1 MEKPK
6 KTKMKLTGNTILITG
21 GTSGIGYEMAKEFIK
36 SRNTVIVTGR
46 NEQKLQKVKN
56 ELNGVVTIKS
66 DVSNPDDVKA
76 LYERVAKD
84 YPSLNVLINNAGVM
98 IEINLQKHQLSATD
112 LTKEIDINLK
122 GTIWMNDAFVPLL
135 KKNKNAATVT
145 VSSGLAF
152 VPLAIAPVYCA
163 TKAALHSYTLS
174 LREQLR
180 NTDVKV
186 FELAPPAT
194 KTELLTAF
202 DEEDWKGVS
211 VMSVQAMVASFFKGL
226 SNDKFEICPGQSSQ
240 LRFMSRFFPSFI
252 LKQLSKPVTRMHA
265 AT

>member
-1 MEKPK
+1 
-6 KTKMKLTGNTILITG
+6 MKLSGNTILITG
-21 GTSGIGYEMAKEFIK
+21 GASGIGYEMAKEFIK
-36 SRNTVIVTGR
+36 NKNTVIITGR

-56 ELNGVVTIKS
+56 ELKGVVTIKS

-76 LYERVAKD
+76 LYEHVAKD

-98 IEINLQKHQLSATD
+98 VEINLQKHQLSATD
-112 LTKEIDINLK
+112 LTKEIDINVK
-122 GTIWMNDAFVPLL
+122 GTIWMNDTFLPLL

-145 VSSGLAF
+145 VSSMLAF
-152 VPLAIAPVYCA
+152 VPLAITPVYCA

-194 KTELLTAF
+194 ETELLTAF
-202 DEEDWKGVS
+202 NEEDKKEIS
-211 VMSVQAMVASFFKGL
+211 VMSVQAMVASFIKGL
-226 SNDKFEICPGQSSQ
+226 LKDKFEICPGQSSQ
-240 LRFMSRFFPSFI
+240 LRFMSRFFPGFI

-265 AT
+265 AN

>member
-1 MEKPK
+1 MN
-6 KTKMKLTGNTILITG
+6 LSGNTILITG
-21 GTSGIGYEMAKEFIK
+21 GASGIGYEMAKEFIK
-36 SRNTVIVTGR
+36 NKNTVIVTGR
-46 NEQKLQKVKN
+46 NEQKLQKVKA
-56 ELNGVVTIKS
+56 ELKDVVTIKS

-76 LYERVAKD
+76 LYEQVAKD
-84 YPSLNVLINNAGVM
+84 FPALNVLINNAGVM
-98 IEINLQKHQLSATD
+98 LEVNLQKHKLSPTD
-112 LTKEIDINLK
+112 LTKEIDINVK
-122 GTIWMNDAFVPLL
+122 GTIWMIDAFLPLL
-135 KKNKNAATVT
+135 KKNKNAATVI

-152 VPLAIAPVYCA
+152 VPLPISAVYCA

-194 KTELLTAF
+194 ETELLAGF
-202 DEEDWKGVS
+202 NPGDRKGVS
-211 VMSVQAMVASFFKGL
+211 VMSVQTMVAAFLTGF

-252 LKQLSKPVTRMHA
+252 LKQLSKPVARMHA
-265 AT
+265 AN

>member
-1 MEKPK
+1 
-6 KTKMKLTGNTILITG
+6 MKLSGNTILITG
-21 GTSGIGYEMAKEFIK
+21 GTSGIGYEMTKEFIK
-36 SRNTVIVTGR
+36 NGNTVIVTGR

-112 LTKEIDINLK
+112 LTKEIDINVK
-122 GTIWMNDAFVPLL
+122 GTIWMNDAFIPLL
-135 KKNKNAATVT
+135 KKNRNAATVT
-145 VSSGLAF
+145 VSSMVAF

-194 KTELLTAF
+194 ETELLTAF
-202 DEEDWKGVS
+202 NEEDKKGVS
-211 VMSVQAMVASFFKGL
+211 IMPVQAMVASFFKGF
-226 SNDKFEICPGQSSQ
+226 SNDKLEICPGQSSQ
-240 LRFMSRFFPSFI
+240 LRFMSRFFPGFI
-252 LKQLSKPVTRMHA
+252 LRQLSKPVTRMHA
-265 AT
+265 AS

>member
-1 MEKPK
+1 
-6 KTKMKLTGNTILITG
+6 MKLSGNTILITG

-36 SRNTVIVTGR
+36 NRNTVIVTGR

-76 LYERVAKD
+76 LYEHVAKD
-84 YPSLNVLINNAGVM
+84 HPNLNVLINNAGVM
-98 IEINLQKHQLSATD
+98 IEINLQNHQLSATD
-112 LTKEIDINLK
+112 LTKEIDIIVK
-122 GTIWMNDAFVPLL
+122 GNIWMNDAFIPLL
-135 KKNKNAATVT
+135 MKNRNAATVT
-145 VSSGLAF
+145 VSSMLAF
-152 VPLAIAPVYCA
+152 VPLAITPVYCA
-163 TKAALHSYTLS
+163 AKAALHSYTLS

-194 KTELLTAF
+194 ETELLTVF
-202 DEEDWKGVS
+202 NEEDKKGVS
-211 VMSVQAMVASFFKGL
+211 VISVQAMVASFFKGL

-265 AT
+265 AN

>member
-1 MEKPK
+1 
-6 KTKMKLTGNTILITG
+6 MKLNGNTILITG

-36 SRNTVIVTGR
+36 NSNTVIVTGR
-46 NEQKLQKVKN
+46 DEQKLQKVKN

-66 DVSNPDDVKA
+66 DVSNPDNVKA
-76 LYERVAKD
+76 LYEYVAKD

-122 GTIWMNDAFVPLL
+122 GTIWMNDTFIPLL

-194 KTELLTAF
+194 ETALLTAF
-202 DEEDWKGVS
+202 SEEAKKGVS

-240 LRFMSRFFPSFI
+240 LRFMSRFFPGFI
-252 LKQLSKPVTRMHA
+252 LKQLSNSVTQMHA
-265 AT
+265 AN

>member
-1 MEKPK
+1 
-6 KTKMKLTGNTILITG
+6 MKLSGNTILITG
-21 GTSGIGYEMAKEFIK
+21 GTSGICYEMAKEFIK
-36 SRNTVIVTGR
+36 NRNTVIITGR

-56 ELNGVVTIKS
+56 DLNGVVTIKS

-76 LYERVAKD
+76 LYEHIAKD
-84 YPSLNVLINNAGVM
+84 YPNLNVLINNAGVM
-98 IEINLQKHQLSATD
+98 IEINLQKNQLSATD
-112 LTKEIDINLK
+112 LTKEIDINVK
-122 GTIWMNDAFVPLL
+122 GTIWMNDAFIPLL
-135 KKNKNAATVT
+135 KKNRNAATVT

-194 KTELLTAF
+194 ETELLTAF
-202 DEEDWKGVS
+202 NEEDFKGVP
-211 VMSVQAMVASFFKGL
+211 VMPVQAMVARFLNGF
-226 SNDKFEICPGQSSQ
+226 SNDKF
-240 LRFMSRFFPSFI
+240 
-252 LKQLSKPVTRMHA
+252 
-265 AT
+265 

>member
-1 MEKPK
+1 MQ
-6 KTKMKLTGNTILITG
+6 LSRNTILITG

-36 SRNTVIVTGR
+36 NGNTVIVTGR
-46 NEQKLQKVKN
+46 NGQKLQKVKN

-66 DVSNPDDVKA
+66 DVSDPDDVAA
-76 LYERVAKD
+76 LYEHVAKN

-98 IEINLQKHQLSATD
+98 SEINLQKHQLSATD
-112 LTKEIDINLK
+112 LTKEIDVNVK
-122 GTIWMNDAFVPLL
+122 GTIWMNDLFIPLL
-135 KKNKNAATVT
+135 KKNKNSATIT

-194 KTELLTAF
+194 ETELIAVF
-202 DEEDWKGVS
+202 SEEDKKGVS
-211 VMSVQAMVASFFKGL
+211 LMSVQAMVASFFKGF

-240 LRFMSRFFPSFI
+240 LRFMSRFFPGFI
-252 LKQLSKPVTRMHA
+252 LKQLSKSVTRMHSVN
-265 AT
+265 

>member
-1 MEKPK
+1 
-6 KTKMKLTGNTILITG
+6 MKQSGNTILITG

-36 SRNTVIVTGR
+36 NRNTVIVTGR
-46 NEQKLQKVKN
+46 NDQKLQKVKN

-66 DVSNPDDVKA
+66 DVSNPDDVQA
-76 LYERVAKD
+76 LYEHVAKD

-98 IEINLQKHQLSATD
+98 IEINLQKHQSSATD
-112 LTKEIDINLK
+112 LTKEIDINVK
-122 GTIWMNDAFVPLL
+122 GAIWMNDAFLPLL

-145 VSSGLAF
+145 VSSMLAF
-152 VPLAIAPVYCA
+152 VPLAITPVYCA
-163 TKAALHSYTLS
+163 AKAALHSYTLS

-194 KTELLTAF
+194 ETELLASF
-202 DEEDWKGVS
+202 NEEDRKGVS
-211 VMSVQAMVASFFKGL
+211 VMPVQTMVTSFLKGF

-252 LKQLSKPVTRMHA
+252 LKQLSKPVARMHA
-265 AT
+265 AN